1 MMGFVLSGTVVAQV
15 GGQGPPAAQRNQ
27 GAVSGM
33 QTPSDERAP
42 EKNPAE
48 TQSEGKS
55 IPEVTIEAQRQLEN
69 RVQTFVRKITS
80 STRFQHESVARWHDP
95 LCFEVAGLPRRDAEF
110 VLWRLTQVAL
120 SVGAN
125 VRQRDC
131 ARRRANFFVVFT
143 PDPART
149 LKYLNW
155 HPKLLFGRDANIV
168 QINNFLGQSTPL
180 PVRIW
185 HNADLIGRNGTTV
198 KTGVDCAGMSFGDI
212 PVNCEAGGTRL
223 TLQAVEG
230 LSEAVIVFDSNRI
243 SGLSIGQLAD
253 YTAMAGLVDL
263 DINADLAEAPT
274 ILRLFAQP
282 QDARPTGLTDWDR
295 AFLSATYH
303 TDQKSI
309 DQRPLIARDLIRDVS
324 H

>member
-1 MMGFVLSGTVVAQV
+1 MAPRLTIRITRPVALMMGFVLSGTVVAQV

-185 HNADLIGRNGTTV
+185 HNADLIGRNGTTAQRSKRASTV
-198 KTGVDCAGMSFGDI
+198 
-212 PVNCEAGGTRL
+212 
-223 TLQAVEG
+223 
-230 LSEAVIVFDSNRI
+230 
-243 SGLSIGQLAD
+243 
-253 YTAMAGLVDL
+253 LV
-263 DINADLAEAPT
+263 
-274 ILRLFAQP
+274 
-282 QDARPTGLTDWDR
+282 
-295 AFLSATYH
+295 
-303 TDQKSI
+303 
-309 DQRPLIARDLIRDVS
+309 
-324 H
+324 